1 MNRKLTQ
8 TVIMEYAACFFWG
21 RAALSLLSR
30 GKD

>member
-8 TVIMEYAACFFWG
+8 TVIMGVCCMLFWG